1 MLQHNIPEN
10 FGLSTFRQLF
20 GIFQHKGFTYC
31 HFTTFYWHFSFCLS

>member
-20 GIFQHKGFTYC
+20 EIFQHKGFTFYNILL
-31 HFTTFYWHFSFCLS
+31 TFFILPGYHN